1 MVFYVFVCVDKGF
14 ISLTSVNNSTK
25 RVRAGE
31 SLSLRVVMDAYPKP
45 HTFSWSYSGV
55 KLTNTTDHVITSRSH
70 GNRYDF
76 ITTNNSCF
84 SYVAIARDAAYHIGT
99 ISVI

>member
-1 MVFYVFVCVDKGF
+1 MFYAFLCADKGF
-14 ISLTSVNNSTK
+14 INLTSVNNSTK
-25 RVRAGE
+25 RMRAGE

-55 KLTNTTDHVITSRSH
+55 KLTNTTDHVITTRSH

-76 ITTNNSCF
+76 VTLLQ
-84 SYVAIARDAAYHIGT
+84 T
-99 ISVI
+99 ILVFPM